1 MVKMALRD
9 PKWSLSDSAEKVSE
23 KGGKK
28 PEMTPSKLGSKGN

>member
-1 MVKMALRD
+1 MVKMAPRD
-9 PKWSLSDSAEKVSE
+9 PKAIQQKKVSE